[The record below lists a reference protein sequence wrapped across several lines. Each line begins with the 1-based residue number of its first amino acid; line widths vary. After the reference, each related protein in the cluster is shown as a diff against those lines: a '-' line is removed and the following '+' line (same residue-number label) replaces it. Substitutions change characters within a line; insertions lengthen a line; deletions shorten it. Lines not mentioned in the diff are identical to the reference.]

1 VFQELLVAADVVKM
15 ILDRGG
21 SANCHSRQPRMIKSL
36 TALAIFGFPERQLSS
51 CRLCSPGWKPEK
63 RLPRPRPI
71 DSMSEIVRN
80 SFGADRSE
88 VANERDDASSDEIE
102 DDASSDEIETEMK
115 DFSNASFPPEMI
127 GIMQEAL
134 DAAVA
139 TLPEPV
145 SSAHV
150 QSIAETILRTA
161 KDGERDPHTLQ
172 RMALIEL
179 QISPRH

>member
-1 VFQELLVAADVVKM
+1 
-15 ILDRGG
+15 
-21 SANCHSRQPRMIKSL
+21 
-36 TALAIFGFPERQLSS
+36 
-51 CRLCSPGWKPEK
+51 
-63 RLPRPRPI
+63 
-71 DSMSEIVRN
+71 
-80 SFGADRSE
+80 
-88 VANERDDASSDEIE
+88 
-102 DDASSDEIETEMK
+102 MK

-134 DAAVA
+134 DASVA

-161 KDGERDPHTLQ
+161 KDGERDPKTLQ

-179 QISPRH
+179 QISPRHGCCHDRGLPLRQASKSAAPLMAIDQ

>member
-1 VFQELLVAADVVKM
+1 MRATAATPS
-15 ILDRGG
+15 DRRSSG
-21 SANCHSRQPRMIKSL
+21 SCAPTS
-36 TALAIFGFPERQLSS
+36 
-51 CRLCSPGWKPEK
+51 
-63 RLPRPRPI
+63 RLPL
-71 DSMSEIVRN
+71 
-80 SFGADRSE
+80 GC
-88 VANERDDASSDEIE
+88 DDAPLDK
-102 DDASSDEIETEMK
+102 IETEMK
-115 DFSNASFPPEMI
+115 DFSNASFPPDLI

-161 KDGERDPHTLQ
+161 KDGERDPNALQ

-179 QISPRH
+179 QISPRHG